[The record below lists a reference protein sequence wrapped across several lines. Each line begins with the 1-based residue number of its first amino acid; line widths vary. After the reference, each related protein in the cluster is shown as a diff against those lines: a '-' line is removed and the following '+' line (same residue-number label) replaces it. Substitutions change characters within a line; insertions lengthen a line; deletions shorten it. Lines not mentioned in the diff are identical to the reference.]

1 MYCNRTYH
9 VLSLFC
15 LFLVMCPEISMLLL
29 HVAISRWSSFSN
41 VYMFVLYSS
50 CVVITVLHTI
60 FLWST
65 LTLTILFDLN
75 WYFLTEQNF
84 AWGLHVLLRVKMMNM
99 IQTFLKILML
109 WKNESSLFPTEGNL
123 LNVNILVEGN
133 QSKTFSS

>member
-15 LFLVMCPEISMLLL
+15 LFLVMCQEISMLLL

-50 CVVITVLHTI
+50 CAVITVLHTI